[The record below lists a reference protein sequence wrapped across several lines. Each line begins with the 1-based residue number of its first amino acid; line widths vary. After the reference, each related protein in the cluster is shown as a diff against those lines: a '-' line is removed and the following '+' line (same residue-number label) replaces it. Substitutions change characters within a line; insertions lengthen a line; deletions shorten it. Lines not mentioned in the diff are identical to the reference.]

1 MKKLRSKKVDKKKE
15 DVSIEAIEE
24 VSTIKNRK
32 ETEKSMSDIQNDGVK
47 KNRKKVPTKK
57 IKRK

>member
-32 ETEKSMSDIQNDGVK
+32 ETEKSTGEHWPSVNTYKQTINS
-47 KNRKKVPTKK
+47 
-57 IKRK
+57 